1 MYMTGVNLLFCPCA
15 ELSKP
20 TLESTTPQ
28 DSYSPKFT
36 HKEAHMTVYLLHFL
50 QPYHHARHYLGSTDD
65 IDSRLQ
71 EHRTGQGARL
81 TQVIHEAGIS
91 FILARTWEGG
101 RDLERKLKR
110 WHKSPDLCPICKAQK
125 QEH

>member
-1 MYMTGVNLLFCPCA
+1 
-15 ELSKP
+15 
-20 TLESTTPQ
+20 
-28 DSYSPKFT
+28 
-36 HKEAHMTVYLLHFL
+36 MTVYLLHFL

>member
-1 MYMTGVNLLFCPCA
+1 
-15 ELSKP
+15 
-20 TLESTTPQ
+20 
-28 DSYSPKFT
+28 
-36 HKEAHMTVYLLHFL
+36 MTVYLLHFS
-50 QPYHHARHYLGSTDD
+50 QPFHHARHYLGSTDD
-65 IDSRLQ
+65 LDNRLQ

>member
-1 MYMTGVNLLFCPCA
+1 
-15 ELSKP
+15 
-20 TLESTTPQ
+20 
-28 DSYSPKFT
+28 
-36 HKEAHMTVYLLHFL
+36 MTVYLLHFS
-50 QPYHHARHYLGSTDD
+50 QPFHHARHYLGSTDD
-65 IDSRLQ
+65 LDNRLQ

-81 TQVIHEAGIS
+81 TQVIHNAGIS

>member
-1 MYMTGVNLLFCPCA
+1 
-15 ELSKP
+15 
-20 TLESTTPQ
+20 
-28 DSYSPKFT
+28 
-36 HKEAHMTVYLLHFL
+36 MTVYLLHFNE
-50 QPYHHARHYLGSTDD
+50 PYCHARHYLGSTDD
-65 IDSRLQ
+65 LDSRLQ

-81 TQVIHEAGIS
+81 TQVIHEAGIT

-110 WHKSPDLCPICKAQK
+110 WHKSPDLCPICKTQK

>member
-1 MYMTGVNLLFCPCA
+1 
-15 ELSKP
+15 
-20 TLESTTPQ
+20 
-28 DSYSPKFT
+28 
-36 HKEAHMTVYLLHFL
+36 MTVYLLHFNE
-50 QPYHHARHYLGSTDD
+50 PYCHARHYLGSTDD
-65 IDSRLQ
+65 LDNRQQ

-81 TQVIHEAGIS
+81 TQVIHNAGIT